1 LHKGTAQAELYSTD
15 HHKNWNILIRTADIV
30 RNIENMKA
38 KHTESYKTDNT
49 DLKILDVLVGDA
61 KKPFTEVAR
70 QVFVSQGTVH
80 VRMNKLAEAGVVER
94 TTLKINYSKLGYDIT
109 AFIGIYLEK
118 SSLYDQVLQKLKA
131 IPEIT
136 NIHYTTGN
144 YSMFVKI
151 HCRDTNHLKEVLHDK
166 LQQVPGIDRTETMIS
181 LEESLDRN
189 LALAE

>member
-1 LHKGTAQAELYSTD
+1 ME
-15 HHKNWNILIRTADIV
+15 
-30 RNIENMKA
+30 
-38 KHTESYKTDNT
+38 
-49 DLKILDVLVGDA
+49 
-61 KKPFTEVAR
+61 
-70 QVFVSQGTVH
+70 
-80 VRMNKLAEAGVVER
+80 EAGILEK
-94 TTLKINYSKLGYDIT
+94 TTLRINYAKLGFDIT

-118 SSLYDQVLQKLKA
+118 SALYESVLAKLKG

-166 LQQVPGIDRTETMIS
+166 MQQVEGIERTETMIS

-189 LALAE
+189 LKLSE

>member
-1 LHKGTAQAELYSTD
+1 MS
-15 HHKNWNILIRTADIV
+15 KNFEI
-30 RNIENMKA
+30 
-38 KHTESYKTDNT
+38 DNT
-49 DLKILDVLVGDA
+49 DLKILEILMQDA
-61 KKPFTEVAR
+61 KRPYTEVAR
-70 QVFVSQGTVH
+70 KVNVSQGTVH
-80 VRMNKLAEAGVVER
+80 VRMNKMEEAGILDK
-94 TTLKINYSKLGYDIT
+94 TTLRINYAKLGYDIT

-118 SSLYDQVLQKLKA
+118 SALYDKVLAKLKD

-166 LQQVPGIDRTETMIS
+166 MQQVEGIERTETMIS

-189 LALAE
+189 LKLSE